1 MRYASNIKVK
11 YKEYKTETKYDMKYN
26 IKYKTQNQDKTV
38 LQYAPNIKVLSTP
51 IPLAIV
57 ARHKD
62 RRQR

>member
-11 YKEYKTETKYDMKYN
+11 YKEYKTKTKYDMKYN
-26 IKYKTQNQDKTV
+26 IKYKTQNQDKIV
-38 LQYAPNIKVLSTP
+38 LQYAPNIKVLSTS

-57 ARHKD
+57 ARNKD